1 MRPVSPQFVR
11 NAAAAAKTHG
21 AGFNVVAIGKAALE
35 QHFGPSLRPAIA
47 LFEHYYDEVDAAMKT
62 DDSQTASTTTASTV
76 DKKRPHSGGDAADSG
91 AAAKR
96 AKK

>member
-1 MRPVSPQFVR
+1 MRPVSATFGDD
-11 NAAAAAKTHG
+11 AADAAEKHG
-21 AGFNVVAIGKAALE
+21 AGFNVVAIDRAALE

-47 LFEHYYDEVDAAMKT
+47 LFEHYYDEADGAPN
-62 DDSQTASTTTASTV
+62 
-76 DKKRPHSGGDAADSG
+76 KKRAHSGGDAADSG

>member
-1 MRPVSPQFVR
+1 MRPVSATFGD
-11 NAAAAAKTHG
+11 AARAAAKTHG

-35 QHFGPSLRPAIA
+35 QHFGPSLRPAVA

-62 DDSQTASTTTASTV
+62 DDSQTSSTTTASTR
-76 DKKRPHSGGDAADSG
+76 DKKRPHSGSDAADSG

>member
-35 QHFGPSLRPAIA
+35 QHFGPSLRPAVA
-47 LFEHYYDEVDAAMKT
+47 LFEHYYDEVDAAVKT
-62 DDSQTASTTTASTV
+62 HNNQTSSTTTASTV
-76 DKKRPHSGGDAADSG
+76 DKKRPRSGSDSG

>member
-1 MRPVSPQFVR
+1 MTLCFTVMRSVSPQFVR

-21 AGFNVVAIGKAALE
+21 VGFNVVAIGKAALE
-35 QHFGPSLRPAIA
+35 QHFGPSLRPAVA
-47 LFEHYYDEVDAAMKT
+47 LFEHYYDEADGAPN
-62 DDSQTASTTTASTV
+62 
-76 DKKRPHSGGDAADSG
+76 KKRAHSGGDAADSG

>member
-1 MRPVSPQFVR
+1 MRPVSATFGDD
-11 NAAAAAKTHG
+11 AADAAEKHG
-21 AGFNVVAIGKAALE
+21 AGFNVVAIDRAALE
-35 QHFGPSLRPAIA
+35 QHFGPSLRPAVA

-62 DDSQTASTTTASTV
+62 DDSQTSSTTTASTG